1 MDSQAVEDV
10 PSRARARV
18 LDVGNCDPDHAMI
31 RAMLENHFAVEV
43 ERVMYVSEAR
53 EALRRG
59 RYDLV
64 LVNRLIFADQ
74 SEGLELVRW
83 MKSQGGAPDTPV
95 MLVSDRE
102 AAQAEAV
109 AAGAKPGFGKS
120 AVNRVETLRRLAEFL
135 PAIRGVC
142 G

>member
-1 MDSQAVEDV
+1 MAM
-10 PSRARARV
+10 ARV
-18 LDVGNCDPDHAMI
+18 LDVGNCTPDHSMI
-31 RAMLENHFAVEV
+31 RAMLESHFAVDV
-43 ERVMYVSEAR
+43 ERVMYVSEAQ

-74 SEGLELVRW
+74 SEGMALVRW

-102 AAQAEAV
+102 VAQAEAV
-109 AAGAKPGFGKS
+109 AAGAERGFGKS
-120 AVNRVETLRRLAEFL
+120 AVGQEETLRRLAEFL
-135 PAIRGVC
+135 PASVGASQ
-142 G
+142 